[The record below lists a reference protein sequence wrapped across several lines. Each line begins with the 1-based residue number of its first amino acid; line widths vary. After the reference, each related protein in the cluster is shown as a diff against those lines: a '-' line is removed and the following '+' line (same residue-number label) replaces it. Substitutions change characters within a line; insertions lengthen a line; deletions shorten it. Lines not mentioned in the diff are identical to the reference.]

1 MSLIGNICKN
11 ALFQGLQRIF
21 GVATAKFA
29 VVALVLLVG
38 AGCNLQVRQTERA
51 GLRKIPAVIVETV
64 HSEDSQ
70 AASSEAEVSI
80 DGAGA
85 EDVAKVHIAEQG
97 LRGEPAGLKDGLK
110 VSEPEQILSDEPDE
124 EEAKEDSPSQIK
136 AAPASIEES
145 PAKFASLP
153 LSLFRLRN
161 STLWDSD
168 VGTQDTDVDA
178 RPVLASLTT
187 PAGEAKVSNL
197 PAAEG
202 SAGKEPEPAPTS
214 TESPPDPDGAGE
226 LPGLSG
232 PPAEQGQAEVAADSV
247 IEEPRPGPEEDGEG
261 EETGPA
267 LAAAAGG
274 IGAEEVEVKE
284 KVPAHTESGPSVAV
298 LTSAVTVAV
307 SQETQ
312 AEKSQDEAAT
322 GKPAAEKPA
331 GRAGEESSASEAAA
345 EVKDSDPEA
354 KTEEEAAGD
363 GGGGDATAE
372 APFPKGYL
380 IVLVVCLALAVFKNT
395 VGKI

>member
-21 GVATAKFA
+21 GVVAAKFA

-70 AASSEAEVSI
+70 AASSKAVVSI
-80 DGAGA
+80 EGAGT
-85 EDVAKVHIAEQG
+85 EDVAKAHIAEQG
-97 LRGEPAGLKDGLK
+97 LRGEPAGPKDGLK

-161 STLWDSD
+161 STLWDN
-168 VGTQDTDVDA
+168 DVDT

-187 PAGEAKVSNL
+187 PAGETKVSNL
-197 PAAEG
+197 PSAEG
-202 SAGKEPEPAPTS
+202 SAGKEPESASTS

-226 LPGLSG
+226 LPDLSG
-232 PPAEQGQAEVAADSV
+232 SPAEQGQAEVAADSV
-247 IEEPRPGPEEDGEG
+247 IEESRPGPEEEGEG
-261 EETGPA
+261 EATGPA
-267 LAAAAGG
+267 LATAAGG

-284 KVPAHTESGPSVAV
+284 KVPAHTESEPSVAV
-298 LTSAVTVAV
+298 LTSAVTVGV
-307 SQETQ
+307 SPETQ

-345 EVKDSDPEA
+345 EVKDSAPEA

>member
-1 MSLIGNICKN
+1 
-11 ALFQGLQRIF
+11 
-21 GVATAKFA
+21 
-29 VVALVLLVG
+29 
-38 AGCNLQVRQTERA
+38 
-51 GLRKIPAVIVETV
+51 VIVETV
-64 HSEDSQ
+64 HSEGSQ
-70 AASSEAEVSI
+70 AASSKAVVSI
-80 DGAGA
+80 EGAGA

-97 LRGEPAGLKDGLK
+97 LRGEPAGLK

-136 AAPASIEES
+136 TAPASIEES

-345 EVKDSDPEA
+345 EVKDSAPEA